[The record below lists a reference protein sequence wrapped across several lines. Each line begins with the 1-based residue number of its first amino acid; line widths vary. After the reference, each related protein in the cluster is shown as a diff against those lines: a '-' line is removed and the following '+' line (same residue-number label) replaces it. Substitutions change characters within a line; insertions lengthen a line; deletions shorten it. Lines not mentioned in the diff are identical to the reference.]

1 MNLNDFARAVAKREG
16 LKQELSIAQIKEVM
30 RIVFTLLASM
40 RPAQVAGI
48 LKRYSKKGGKSCR
61 SSR

>member
-48 LKRYSKKGGKSCR
+48 LKRYSRKGGKPCHS
-61 SSR
+61 